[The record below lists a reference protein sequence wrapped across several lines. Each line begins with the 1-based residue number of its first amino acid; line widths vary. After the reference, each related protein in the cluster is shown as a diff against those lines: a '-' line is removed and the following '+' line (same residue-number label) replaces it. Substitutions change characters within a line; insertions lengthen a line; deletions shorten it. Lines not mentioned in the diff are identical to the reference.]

1 MIDYIFKIFIFFV
14 ISGMFGLVC
23 FYIIRFFEKSLDN
36 FSININILNVIRIV
50 SLSLVQIGFLG
61 TALIF
66 FMALI

>member
-1 MIDYIFKIFIFFV
+1 MIDYIFKIFILFV

-23 FYIIRFFEKSLDN
+23 FYIIRFFEESLDN

-66 FMALI
+66 FIALI